1 MLYDIAFF
9 MFSIFYLPTL
19 LFKGKLHREFLER
32 FGIFSRDKEVSLA
45 SGKDVIWIQAVSV
58 GEVSLCKGLLPLL
71 KERFPH
77 SSIVLS
83 TVTKTGNDLAK
94 NLFSNT
100 ATVIYFPLDFTF
112 IVKKVVAK
120 IRPKI
125 YVMVE
130 TEIWPNLL
138 KEVYRGSIPAIL
150 INGRISNKS
159 FGKYKLVRPFLK
171 NILEEISLFCMQS
184 KVYAERIISLGA
196 PESKVRVT
204 GNMKFDVNIAQ
215 GDKSVNRMRELI
227 GLKDGQELF
236 VAGST
241 HNGEEEAI
249 LEAFKALVKD
259 FPKLKLL
266 IAPRHID
273 RVSEVEKTVKRC
285 GLVSQRISNLNTE
298 RTTPDGQGV
307 LILDTIGQLNDV
319 YAISTLVF
327 VGGSLIRHG
336 GQNPIEPAVL
346 EKPVLF
352 GPHMFNFNNITNVL
366 LGNNAAMQVVDGKDL
381 FEKSRFLLS
390 NREELSSLGRNAKRI
405 VLENRGATVE
415 NLKAI
420 SEVL

>member
-1 MLYDIAFF
+1 MIYDIAFF
-9 MFSIFYLPTL
+9 IFSVFYLPTL
-19 LFKGKLHREFLER
+19 LFKGKLHRDFLER
-32 FGIFSRDKEVSLA
+32 FGIFSRDKEASLA
-45 SGKDVIWIQAVSV
+45 SGKDVIWIEAVSV
-58 GEVSLCKGLLPLL
+58 GEVSLCKNFLPLL
-71 KERFPH
+71 KKKFPH

-94 NLFSNT
+94 KLFSDT
-100 ATVIYFPLDFTF
+100 ATVVYFPLDFTF

-138 KEVYRGSIPAIL
+138 KEIYRNSIPAIL
-150 INGRISNKS
+150 INGRISDKS

-171 NILEEISLFCMQS
+171 KILDKIGVFCMQS
-184 KVYAERIISLGA
+184 KVYAERIIALGA
-196 PESKVRVT
+196 PEARVRVT

-215 GDKSVNRMRELI
+215 GAKPVNRMQELI

-241 HNGEEEAI
+241 HSGEEEEV
-249 LEAFKALVKD
+249 LEAFKTLVKD

-273 RVSEVEKTVKRC
+273 RASEVEKAVKRW
-285 GLVSQRISNLNTE
+285 GLGSQRMSDLNSGHTA
-298 RTTPDGQGV
+298 PDGQSV
-307 LILDTIGQLNDV
+307 LILDAIGQLNDI

-327 VGGSLIRHG
+327 VGGSLIKHG

-352 GPHMFNFNNITNVL
+352 GPYMFNFKDIANVL
-366 LGNNAAMQVVDGKDL
+366 LSNNAAMQVVDGKDI
-381 FEKSRFLLS
+381 FEKSKFLLS
-390 NREELSSLGRNAKRI
+390 NREELSRLGRNAKKI
-405 VLENRGATVE
+405 VLENGGATGE